1 MFDWPYDECGTRY
14 SMSMLFVF
22 VCFMYIPHRLEIGS
36 GGSEDTALLLL
47 PRATKYDDLDQA
59 LLFCQRRIQYRSI
72 DCEQLSAGST

>member
-1 MFDWPYDECGTRY
+1 MWNKIFNVNVIC
-14 SMSMLFVF
+14 FCVF
-22 VCFMYIPHRLEIGS
+22 YVYPTQI
-36 GGSEDTALLLL
+36 GSEDAALLLL